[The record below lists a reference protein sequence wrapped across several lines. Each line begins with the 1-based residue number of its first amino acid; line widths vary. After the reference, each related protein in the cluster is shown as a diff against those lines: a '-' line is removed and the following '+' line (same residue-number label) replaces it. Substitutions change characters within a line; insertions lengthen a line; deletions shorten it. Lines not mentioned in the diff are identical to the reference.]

1 MTKQIQRGLLTAG
14 VLVAAGAANAAGPDY
29 STLTAA
35 VDFSSVA
42 TAILAIAALMIVPGV
57 VRWGAKRVIGMV
69 GR

>member
-1 MTKQIQRGLLTAG
+1 MTKQFQRGLLVAG
-14 VLVAAGAANAAGPDY
+14 VLAAAGAANAAAPDY
-29 STLTAA
+29 TTLTAA